1 MIQIIMLTLITFGGN
16 EKCCKRTERYYRNS
30 MSTHFIAI
38 HKPSAPAIHPSN
50 KPGTTYVASYSDSL
64 ENKPTSKS
72 LTIKKR
78 KRKVRRGLR
87 KRRGN
92 ISEKSSR
99 TCNFYCANVNGFKSK
114 ADSINQIILE
124 HNIDVVLLCE
134 TKVYSNSAIRIRGF
148 QSFPAVRW
156 RWWRSLHWYQT

>member
-1 MIQIIMLTLITFGGN
+1 MKNVVNALKGIIETQHQPTSVPFTNPSGL
-16 EKCCKRTERYYRNS
+16 
-30 MSTHFIAI
+30 
-38 HKPSAPAIHPSN
+38 SAPAIHPSN
-50 KPGTTYVASYSDSL
+50 KTGTTHVASYSDAL

-72 LTIKKR
+72 LRIKKR

-87 KRRGN
+87 KRKGN

-134 TKVYSNSAIRIRGF
+134 TNVYSNSAIRIRGF
-148 QSFPAVRW
+148 QSFSSVRQ
-156 RWWRSLHWYQT
+156 RNGGGGLYIGIRHQTWAM